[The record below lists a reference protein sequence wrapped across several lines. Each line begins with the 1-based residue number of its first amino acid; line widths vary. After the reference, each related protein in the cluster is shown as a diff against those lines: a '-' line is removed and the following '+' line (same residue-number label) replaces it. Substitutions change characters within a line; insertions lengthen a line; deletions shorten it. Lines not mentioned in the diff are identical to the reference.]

1 MSQTASHDRQN
12 MPRELGRVQL
22 MQGRVCSFVC
32 VFMIRNKVSLV
43 SLARDSLWLSSS
55 VRKPSICR

>member
-22 MQGRVCSFVC
+22 MQGRVCSFVS
-32 VFMIRNKVSLV
+32 VFMIRNRVSLV
-43 SLARDSLWLSSS
+43 SLARGSLWLSSS
-55 VRKPSICR
+55 VRKLSRCR